1 MPDSSSSAEP
11 VSYHV
16 LPVALIVD
24 LVQAYNVQHVIDLTP
39 SCLDLA
45 GKLVERG
52 FSYVGVCGTQKQRD
66 WLKARADGF
75 ILDSLKDPTSR
86 LFDKRLGNVPVVAAP
101 AAAPV
106 AATPPP
112 KDPSGAPPQKTTV
125 KGKKATPKDGK
136 VAAKLDGSVGGA
148 LNLDKL
154 LAEARARAEGGGT
167 GSAPSD
173 AVAGAEVA
181 GEQGTA

>member
-1 MPDSSSSAEP
+1 MPDSSSSTEP

-45 GKLVERG
+45 GQLVERG

-125 KGKKATPKDGK
+125 KCKKATPKDGK
-136 VAAKLDGSVGGA
+136 MAAKLDGSVGGA